1 MKKTILVIA
10 FLLLAAAGCA
20 GKNTKDGSK
29 EHADRKSVEIA
40 KSYQDIYEKACK
52 DGTLEDLATIRQ
64 IVERLGEDGL
74 VAVDAENQVDMENA
88 AQAEAFCKRA
98 GEGKEAVQTIIAVK
112 DDGGFMRYDLEA
124 SEGTLKVRQG
134 YVAWSNGE
142 PVEKETDEYQ
152 AYAWN
157 YSGKGYLFFE
167 KYQPPG
173 YDGFSGHTAIRV
185 KPLDQDCRELNQKYI
200 MPVGYRLNN
209 MFLEDWSENDY
220 GNLNFYDI
228 FEPMYQM
235 KYGKRLD
242 VEFAFTGKTYDV
254 PEEEFENVFLAFFQ
268 IDPSVLRQKTTY
280 QEGSHTYQYRPRGM
294 FDFGSTPDIPY
305 PEVVSYEE
313 QEDGTIKLVVDAVWP
328 DRNMEKAYSHEVVVR
343 PLDGGRF
350 QYVSNHVIDSKDNAD
365 PVWYRERLSDEKW
378 KLSLIHI

>member
-88 AQAEAFCKRA
+88 AQAEEFCKRA

-268 IDPSVLRQKTTY
+268 IDLPCCGKRPPIRKAVILTSTGPEECLTLALLRIFPTRRWYLMKNRKMGRSNSSWTQYGLTGIWRRRTAMKLWY
-280 QEGSHTYQYRPRGM
+280 VRLMAAGSSM
-294 FDFGSTPDIPY
+294 FPI
-305 PEVVSYEE
+305 
-313 QEDGTIKLVVDAVWP
+313 
-328 DRNMEKAYSHEVVVR
+328 M
-343 PLDGGRF
+343 
-350 QYVSNHVIDSKDNAD
+350 
-365 PVWYRERLSDEKW
+365 
-378 KLSLIHI
+378 